1 MSIKENVD
9 YIKSELSSE
18 EKLLEGF
25 VKVKDFSKNT
35 KSTYCINCSYC
46 DWFNYLFC

>member
-25 VKVKDFSKNT
+25 VKVRDFLRNIK
-35 KSTYCINCSYC
+35 I
-46 DWFNYLFC
+46 YLLLWL